1 LRGPQDTRSNEVFR
15 ICEPKADAPGGS
27 GARGGPELR
36 IIVLLKNV
44 PDTESK
50 IRPTPDRKTIDTQG
64 IKWVMNTF
72 DEYGVEAAL
81 QFKEKFKDGTTVT
94 VVSLGPDRVV
104 ESLRTALAMGAD
116 EAVHV
121 WDPAFEGGDA
131 LNNAKILAKV
141 VSYLGCDL
149 VLGGKQGIDYDA
161 AQTCAAVAEHLGIPQ
176 VQVVTKLEMS
186 DDKSK
191 LVARRRVEGGDEVVD
206 VNLPAVVTCE
216 KGLNEPRYASLPGI
230 MKAKKKEIKKIGLS
244 DLGGLTPQD
253 VGAAG
258 SATKI
263 VGYEPLPERPA
274 CRMIGG
280 EPAQQAAE
288 LVRALHEDAK
298 AI

>member
-1 LRGPQDTRSNEVFR
+1 M
-15 ICEPKADAPGGS
+15 K
-27 GARGGPELR
+27 
-36 IIVLLKNV
+36 IVVLVKNV

-50 IRPTPDRKTIDTQG
+50 IKPTPDRKAIDTQG
-64 IKWVMNTF
+64 IKWVINTF
-72 DEYGVEAAL
+72 DEYAIEAAL
-81 QFKEKFKDGTTVT
+81 QLKEKFKDNSTVT

-121 WDPAFEGGDA
+121 WDPAFEGGDT
-131 LNNAKILAKV
+131 LNTAKILAKV
-141 VSYLGCDL
+141 VASLGFDL
-149 VLGGKQGIDYDA
+149 IFGGKQGIDYDA

-176 VQVVTKLEMS
+176 VQIVTKLEMS

-191 LVARRRVEGGDEVVD
+191 LTARRRVEGGDEVVE
-206 VNLPAVVTCE
+206 VKLPGVVTCE

-230 MKAKKKEIKKIGLS
+230 MKAKKKEIKKVGLS
-244 DLGGLTPQD
+244 DLSGLTAQD

-263 VGYEPLPERPA
+263 VGYEPLGERPG
-274 CRMIGG
+274 CRLIDG
-280 EPAQQAAE
+280 EPAEQAAK

-298 AI
+298 VI